1 MVNANPLKGGKAHT
15 GIVLKPKDGLKV
27 GPTGASLAPQ
37 ICKAVSDAVK
47 SGDKDKFT
55 MELMKY
61 NIDVRD
67 VADSAQFG

>member
-1 MVNANPLKGGKAHT
+1 M
-15 GIVLKPKDGLKV
+15 

-37 ICKAVSDAVK
+37 ISKSIVDAVK

-67 VADSAQFG
+67 VFDSTQFG